1 MIEQR
6 WAETAL
12 TRVPVVVLATV
23 DARHGLARLSQVWA
37 DRLRAA
43 LAGPVSEHTAVVLA
57 SVPVV
62 PLDEEGLLL
71 RVQLADRVLA
81 WAQAQAHAAL
91 ADYAGTPSADVN
103 RERHLR
109 LEVRIA
115 RRSSDDAA
123 GCDIDEARRLA
134 GPCLA
139 VRDLLE
145 AGEISARHVWPVLN
159 RTAGI
164 DDAVTVEAIARIAD
178 RLPRMASTGVGGSI
192 TRALAKVDSRAQ
204 AVKARAA
211 RAHNVGVTYRS
222 LPDGLAQITATHK
235 VEDARAIMEI
245 IDTTADRFLTHQSG
259 CQPCAEAVPH
269 EIGPARA
276 AAHLAMVLRA
286 DPDTTPVD
294 PDTAPAGA
302 SVAPAHAQGPVSGPA
317 DPTTTAAALASVSV
331 SAGKRRRGTR
341 RRRGET
347 QVVMDFTTWLGLD
360 DNPAMVAGHPIPA
373 DIAREI
379 ATTTGSLRRIVTDPA
394 DGHLIDHGNRI
405 YLPDDLRRHV
415 AARDAHCQAPGCRQP
430 ANRCELEHIIAFP
443 TGASSTTNT
452 DMYCKRDHISK
463 TRRDITIL
471 DHRSDGSA
479 TWQTR
484 HGQTGTINPRPYLNP
499 PEPPTPRDPWTEDPP
514 PF

>member
-6 WAETAL
+6 WAETAP
-12 TRVPVVVLATV
+12 TRVPVVVLAAV
-23 DARHGLARLSQVWA
+23 DTRHGLARLSQVWA
-37 DRLRAA
+37 DRLSAA
-43 LAGPVSEHTAVVLA
+43 LAQPVTGHTAVVLA

-81 WAQAQAHAAL
+81 WAQAQAHVAL
-91 ADYAGTPSADVN
+91 ADYAGAPSDDGN

-123 GCDIDEARRLA
+123 GSDIDEARRLA

-139 VRDLLE
+139 VRDLLA
-145 AGEISARHVWPVLN
+145 AGEISQRHVWPVLH

-164 DDAVTVEAIARIAD
+164 DDAVTVEAIARIVD

-204 AVKARAA
+204 AAKARAA
-211 RAHNVGVTYRS
+211 RTHNVGVTYRS

-235 VEDARAIMEI
+235 VEDARTIMEI
-245 IDTTADRFLTHQSG
+245 IDTTADRFLAHQSS
-259 CQPCAEAVPH
+259 CEPCAEAVPH

-276 AAHLAMVLRA
+276 TAHLAMVLRA
-286 DPDTTPVD
+286 DPDQLAPTD
-294 PDTAPAGA
+294 APD
-302 SVAPAHAQGPVSGPA
+302 APAHQQGSLTEPT
-317 DPTTTAAALASVSV
+317 DPTTSAPASAS
-331 SAGKRRRGTR
+331 KRRRGPR

-379 ATTTGSLRRIVTDPA
+379 SATTGSLRRIVTDPA
-394 DGHLIDHGNRI
+394 DGHLIDHGDRI

-415 AARDAHCQAPGCRQP
+415 IARDAHCQAPGCRQP
-430 ANRCELEHIIAFP
+430 ANRCELEHITPFP
-443 TGASSTTNT
+443 TGASSTANT

-471 DHRSDGSA
+471 DHRSDGTA
-479 TWQTR
+479 TWQTK
-484 HGQTGTINPRPYLNP
+484 HGQTGTIDPRPYLNP
-499 PEPPTPRDPWTEDPP
+499 PEPPTPRDPWNDDPP

>member
-1 MIEQR
+1 
-6 WAETAL
+6 
-12 TRVPVVVLATV
+12 V
-23 DARHGLARLSQVWA
+23 D
-37 DRLRAA
+37 
-43 LAGPVSEHTAVVLA
+43 
-57 SVPVV
+57 
-62 PLDEEGLLL
+62 
-71 RVQLADRVLA
+71 
-81 WAQAQAHAAL
+81 
-91 ADYAGTPSADVN
+91 

-123 GCDIDEARRLA
+123 GGDIDEARRLA
-134 GPCLA
+134 GPCRA

-145 AGEISARHVWPVLN
+145 SGEISHRHVWPVLN

-164 DDAVTVEAIARIAD
+164 NDAVTAEAIDRIAD

-204 AVKARAA
+204 AMKARAA

-222 LPDGLAQITATHK
+222 LPDGLAQVTATHK

-245 IDTTADRFLTHQSG
+245 IDTAADRFLIHQNA
-259 CQPCAEAVPH
+259 CEPCAEAVPH

-276 AAHLAMVLRA
+276 AAHLAMVLHA
-286 DPDTTPVD
+286 DFDTTPGATSGAASREDADV
-294 PDTAPAGA
+294 TTAGA
-302 SVAPAHAQGPVSGPA
+302 AP
-317 DPTTTAAALASVSV
+317 
-331 SAGKRRRGTR
+331 SAKKPRRGS

-373 DIAREI
+373 EIAREI
-379 ATTTGSLRRIVTDPA
+379 AASTGSLRRIVTDPV
-394 DGHLIDHGNRI
+394 DGHLIDHGDRI
-405 YLPDDLRRHV
+405 DLPDDLRRHV

-430 ANRCELEHIIAFP
+430 ATRCELEHIIPFP
-443 TGASSTTNT
+443 AGASNTSNT

-463 TRRDITIL
+463 TRRDIEIL
-471 DHRSDGSA
+471 DHGSNGSA
-479 TWQTR
+479 TWRTR
-484 HGQTGTINPRPYLNP
+484 HGQTGTIDPRPYLNP
-499 PEPPTPRDPWTEDPP
+499 PEPPTPHDPWTDDPP